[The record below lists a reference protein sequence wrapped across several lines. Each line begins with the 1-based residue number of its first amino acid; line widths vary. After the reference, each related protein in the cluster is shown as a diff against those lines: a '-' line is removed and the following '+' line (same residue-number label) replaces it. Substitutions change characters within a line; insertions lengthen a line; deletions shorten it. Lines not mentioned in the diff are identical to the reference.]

1 MIIFPMVDLSKV
13 NWEPSGKD
21 SPFQIP
27 IRTFMI
33 HGKRSK
39 HQHKWNLEE
48 VDSNPYE
55 WLWWGQDFSGWRNCK
70 YGGNS
75 KRTRIRSR
83 AWRCDELLQSH
94 DKTFIGE
101 ELLLKDEHRGPEYT
115 SFQRRHTH
123 GQQTHKKIRTP
134 LIIREIQN
142 KSQRDIISPLSER
155 LPSKRQ
161 GTPSA
166 GEDAF

>member
-1 MIIFPMVDLSKV
+1 MTHYHTHTKKTTQLIIV
-13 NWEPSGKD
+13 
-21 SPFQIP
+21 
-27 IRTFMI
+27 IR
-33 HGKRSK
+33 
-39 HQHKWNLEE
+39 N
-48 VDSNPYE
+48 
-55 WLWWGQDFSGWRNCK
+55 
-70 YGGNS
+70 
-75 KRTRIRSR
+75 
-83 AWRCDELLQSH
+83 
-94 DKTFIGE
+94 
-101 ELLLKDEHRGPEYT
+101 EYT

-166 GEDAF
+166 GEDAEKKEPLCTVGRNLSWSSRYGNSTEVPQIIKI